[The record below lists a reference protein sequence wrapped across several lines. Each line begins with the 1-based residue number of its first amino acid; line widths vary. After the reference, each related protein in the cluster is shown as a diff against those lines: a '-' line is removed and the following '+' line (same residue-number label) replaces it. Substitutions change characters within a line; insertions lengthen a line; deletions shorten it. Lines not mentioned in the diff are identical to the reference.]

1 MIRLLS
7 GPPAAFE
14 LYRVPIFLASLLK
27 VFEDPAEQWRQFKVL
42 RNSISKLRSQE
53 VIAAAG
59 GRHHL
64 QGSVQEHWW
73 PTEDARESTLTSK
86 VEVAFRRALGEL
98 KIDMNVDILTPT
110 RAATLVCTIVRLVEA
125 RTKRIKRKWRKS
137 KG

>member
-1 MIRLLS
+1 MLATAGYYVGDILAIFWRFVGDSL
-7 GPPAAFE
+7 PA
-14 LYRVPIFLASLLK
+14 LAMG
-27 VFEDPAEQWRQFKVL
+27 L
-42 RNSISKLRSQE
+42 RPS

-59 GRHHL
+59 GRQHL